1 MKKYIEKNGNHDKCR
16 IFERQKTCMKKKTKS
31 PKIIYEDRNISKVE
45 EPLAEN
51 RSVRI
56 IPAIQDFSYKKFEK
70 IANKVPFTQK
80 EWAAILHL
88 SEKTLQRYSKDN
100 TSFEGI
106 YVDRILQIDELI
118 TLGLEAF
125 TDADAFYEWLKKEK
139 PVLGELL
146 TFDSLK
152 STYGIGLLRNQVGRI
167 LHTVYI

>member
-1 MKKYIEKNGNHDKCR
+1 M
-16 IFERQKTCMKKKTKS
+16 
-31 PKIIYEDRNISKVE
+31 
-45 EPLAEN
+45 
-51 RSVRI
+51 
-56 IPAIQDFSYKKFEK
+56 
-70 IANKVPFTQK
+70 
-80 EWAAILHL
+80 
-88 SEKTLQRYSKDN
+88 QRYSKGN
-100 TSFEGI
+100 KSFEGI